1 MNDLLTSIAA
11 RSFAPATGLRP
22 RLPALF
28 EPQTAAAT
36 TGWQVALEG
45 SETMSP
51 RNIRE
56 RGPDAPLPETP
67 SHAPLP
73 KVEMHPAATLSEMA
87 AKRET
92 ASLPFTPPQQTHF
105 RRAFQSSLS
114 SLKRS
119 PTLASEIDEAPAP
132 GRPAVWA
139 PVRSLPVEQ
148 QTQHAMQT
156 PAVTEATAVIAAARE
171 PMLPVT
177 ASLVTPPH
185 VAKVAAEMGSSVSA
199 VRAARASA
207 APEFPL
213 AVGTQPDV
221 RVTIGR
227 VEVRAVMEATQRE
240 SLRASPVV
248 SLDEYLRRSAP
259 RGAS

>member
-11 RSFAPATGLRP
+11 RSFAPTAGLRP

-28 EPQTAAAT
+28 EPQSAAAS

-45 SETMSP
+45 AETMSP
-51 RNIRE
+51 RNMRE
-56 RGPDAPLPETP
+56 SGPDARLPEAP
-67 SHAPLP
+67 PHASLP
-73 KVEMHPAATLSEMA
+73 DVEMHPAATPSEMA

-92 ASLPFTPPQQTHF
+92 TPLPSTPAQQTHL
-105 RRAFQSSLS
+105 RRALQSSFT
-114 SLKRS
+114 SLEPS
-119 PTLASEIDEAPAP
+119 PTLASEMDGAPARE
-132 GRPAVWA
+132 RPAVSA

-148 QTQHAMQT
+148 QAQHAMRT
-156 PAVTEATAVIAAARE
+156 PAGTEAAAVIAAASE

-185 VAKVAAEMGSSVSA
+185 VVKVAAEMAGSVPA
-199 VRAARASA
+199 VRAARTPA
-207 APEFPL
+207 APEFPS

-227 VEVRAVMEATQRE
+227 VEVRAMMEATQRE
-240 SLRASPVV
+240 SRRSSPVV

-259 RGAS
+259 RGTS

>member
-11 RSFAPATGLRP
+11 RSFAPTAGLRP

-28 EPQTAAAT
+28 EPRSAAAT
-36 TGWQVALEG
+36 TGWQVAVER

-51 RNIRE
+51 RDMRE

-67 SHAPLP
+67 PHARTPMA
-73 KVEMHPAATLSEMA
+73 EMHPAATLSEMVA
-87 AKRET
+87 ERET
-92 ASLPFTPPQQTHF
+92 MSLPFTPPQQTHL
-105 RRAFQSSLS
+105 RRAMQSSFT
-114 SLKRS
+114 SLEPS
-119 PTLASEIDEAPAP
+119 PMLASEIDGAPAP
-132 GRPAVWA
+132 ERPAVSA
-139 PVRSLPVEQ
+139 PVRSMPVEQ
-148 QTQHAMQT
+148 QGQHAMRK
-156 PAVTEATAVIAAARE
+156 PSVTEATAAIAASRE

-213 AVGTQPDV
+213 DVGTQPDV

-227 VEVRAVMEATQRE
+227 VEVRAVMETAQRE
-240 SLRASPVV
+240 SRRASPVV
-248 SLDEYLRRSAP
+248 SLHDYLRRSAP

>member
-11 RSFAPATGLRP
+11 RSFAPTAGLRP

-28 EPQTAAAT
+28 EPQSAAPT
-36 TGWQVALEG
+36 TGWQVGVEG

-51 RNIRE
+51 RNMRE
-56 RGPDAPLPETP
+56 RVPDAPLPEIP
-67 SHAPLP
+67 PHAPLP

-87 AKRET
+87 ATRET
-92 ASLPFTPPQQTHF
+92 ASLPFTPPRQTHL
-105 RRAFQSSLS
+105 RRALQSSFT
-114 SLKRS
+114 SLDPS
-119 PTLASEIDEAPAP
+119 PMLASEIDGAPAP
-132 GRPAVWA
+132 ERPAVSA

-148 QTQHAMQT
+148 QTQHAMRS
-156 PAVTEATAVIAAARE
+156 PAVPEATAVIAAARE

-177 ASLVTPPH
+177 ASLVTTPH
-185 VAKVAAEMGSSVSA
+185 VAKIAAEMGSSVSA

-207 APEFPL
+207 APDFPL

-240 SLRASPVV
+240 SRRASPVV
-248 SLDEYLRRSAP
+248 NLDDYLRRSAP